1 MVLIDPTSAA
11 AKYHSEDKSYYSATV
26 RKWSGNRYRLG
37 ILQPNGT
44 DRLIALI
51 DSYPF
56 ITPCGWRNSWD
67 MRCKCYIVYLFC
79 IAVYSA
85 CICKDDVD
93 NMDWYLGQQDIHVG
107 YEWYINDACI
117 SVKGLYMEMVDKPCW
132 WSLWT
137 KTNGIFELFS
147 AYNIFTGMKS
157 NVQSNVLKAVL
168 EF

>member
-93 NMDWYLGQQDIHVG
+93 NMDWFLTQQDIHVG
-107 YEWYINDACI
+107 YEWYINNACI
-117 SVKGLYMEMVDKPCW
+117 SVIILMTHVYLATVPVAIVNKNKWDFW
-132 WSLWT
+132 A
-137 KTNGIFELFS
+137 LFS
-147 AYNIFTGMKS
+147 
-157 NVQSNVLKAVL
+157 VQQFLRG
-168 EF
+168 